1 MEISQLYDSS
11 KDNLAI
17 EAIED
22 ILAKFLKLNPESIAY
37 SIRRFEEL
45 VQDKV
50 FKFRKLGNPK
60 NELIDLFSIQYTQST
75 KSGNKFNYIK
85 PISNRHDLENKLLWY
100 NVLMLCNQ
108 SFKIPGHS
116 KWNEHL
122 ISHIDY
128 DQLSIY
134 DSSNLNTIWEVG
146 IQFGMKLGLSFDQRF
161 LLSHI
166 VNWVCLNT
174 NIYSFQNFN
183 IVLDSIL
190 YFRNTAIEI
199 ADFLSYYSQF
209 IHQYSKSDKHCLNSL
224 IENNPKACVEMMCL
238 TLSKLATLICTS
250 TRDYEE
256 RLAQYEV
263 CKKYWFNIFRILLS
277 CMINYYLNT
286 HNPKDFAIVLR
297 CFYDIIR
304 IPTAPEAL
312 VKPWIKEHK
321 KEVVLLITKLIHRID
336 IETFFEFLRRFS
348 RTVHSK
354 VVIFD
359 YFTKYKPAENISLK
373 NPIWQDLLTIIFK
386 IKEPLNAIFHTLE
399 KIFKQ
404 YLQRNEG
411 FEFICNCLEF
421 DLPAYGLEYTTADK
435 ENKLISNFMRSIERA
450 CGYELRLIIHRNLV
464 DILSYIPK
472 LRLPSMLQVVIM
484 DSLCRAIVPEQS
496 LLSHPNKVGSCKE
509 LIISLETLSHQKNH
523 TTFEQINT
531 SYEHYYLWRIL
542 ASIIQGIKFER
553 IVWSNFPYMVTTLM
567 FVFAK
572 YCGNI
577 PGFQEYAWENKNLL
591 SFNEF
596 CKSSYNIISGNYND
610 ILNDECSLID
620 YTAIQKNLK
629 NLNDLFKSSGLA
641 ILNGEDIQ
649 TKMYTFDTIAQEM
662 KKTLILELEVEKMEI
677 KSAFL
682 LNFLNDHQTEVPDGI
697 TGEIDALF
705 NLCYEQVLKKTE
717 NEKYVLIPVLEAKD
731 SIKIREFRLRCANLV
746 DSFEMFSYPISEG
759 CLYSVHQ
766 FLAHFRIRENV
777 LFDACLRKCIAD
789 EVQQIRREEGKDQHY
804 ISMEQFVACTINC
817 YKSLDRICS
826 GNSTYAEI
834 EQINKYLSH
843 KFLDFARIY
852 TDIMMFPPLA
862 ARIKGDLKLPNF
874 APINILITDKI
885 NITEKLCTRINVICK
900 EYDPEALIET
910 DDRISSP
917 VFDELT
923 IPNDIYEVLQFLNL
937 LCKVPLPPILL
948 TIARF
953 TIITN
958 VLKIYSELYPCLNI
972 DQAGFFFSHIPISCE
987 IIKLQQNCL
996 KLFQTS
1002 PFDKCTDPNLNLFI
1016 TSCTPM
1022 KESVHSIVRKFISRQ
1037 LLKSQ
1042 LITLKEKLI
1051 IFNNILKLYGEIEP
1065 IDINVLNSQISEF
1078 EEKQTEIKQLVFFNS
1093 EVCTPDNSLLMFMKS
1108 FSVHFP
1114 SLLDEYVTSVLSTF
1128 DSPSTDSSASQLTLD
1143 QLTTK
1148 CSYIKGELSLLSRDV
1163 FEFISFFSTNNNLI
1177 FLSLLRQ
1184 ITSHRLRKLSAPSD
1198 KHLDIK
1204 QFVQCLHETYQ
1215 HMHSMCIGDS
1225 SYTYVQSLFT
1235 HYSIRSTD
1243 LNNIVENLSKF
1254 PKFSLIMR
1262 DGFPSLC
1269 LFELQAIS
1277 RYIVSIVE
1285 LCENFNL
1292 QFCMSSFDY
1301 QSLKKHSCNLRD
1313 IKYCE
1318 KVNIP
1323 LANQLMRDISQ
1334 LTSSMTIDRM
1344 RLMAKV
1350 AKCNEVKLVFNKLNL
1365 KNGRT
1370 DLELLLTKIL
1380 SDSKLA
1386 EHHLLISTNLLPV
1399 YDWLT
1404 PLFDENLHF
1413 TELMN
1418 SYSNL
1423 PIDNE
1428 EETAVRLG
1436 QFRSN
1441 INVFRLCFEHVN
1453 AF

>member
-1 MEISQLYDSS
+1 MSQICDSS

-17 EAIED
+17 EAID
-22 ILAKFLKLNPESIAY
+22 SILVRFLKLNSESIAY
-37 SIRRFEEL
+37 SIKRFEEL

-50 FKFRKLGNPK
+50 FRFRKLVNPK
-60 NELIDLFSIQYTQST
+60 NTLIDLFSIQYTQST
-75 KSGNKFNYIK
+75 KSGDKFNYIK
-85 PISNRHDLENKLLWY
+85 PISKQHDLENKLLWY

-134 DSSNLNTIWEVG
+134 DSSNLNTIWEFG
-146 IQFGMKLGLSFDQRF
+146 IQFGMKLGLGFDKRF

-166 VNWVCLNT
+166 VIWMFSNAK
-174 NIYSFQNFN
+174 IYTFQNSN
-183 IVLDSIL
+183 IVLDFIL

-209 IHQYSKSDKHCLNSL
+209 ISQYSRSIKHYLDSL
-224 IENNPKACVEMMCL
+224 IENNPRACVEMMCL
-238 TLSKLATLICTS
+238 TLSKLATLICTA

-256 RLAQYEV
+256 KLAQSEV
-263 CKKYWFNIFRILLS
+263 CKKYWFDTFRILLS
-277 CMINYYLNT
+277 FMISYYLNVT
-286 HNPKDFAIVLR
+286 HNPKDFSIVLR
-297 CFYDIIR
+297 CFYDIIK

-321 KEVVLLITKLIHRID
+321 KEVLLLIKKHFPRID
-336 IETFFEFLRRFS
+336 IEAFYEILRRFPGS
-348 RTVHSK
+348 VHSK
-354 VVIFD
+354 VAIFD
-359 YFTKYKPAENISLK
+359 YFTKYQPAENISLK
-373 NPIWQDLLTIIFK
+373 DPIWQDLLTIIFK

-404 YLQRNEG
+404 YLQRNEA

-421 DLPAYGLEYTTADK
+421 DLPAYGLEYKSADK
-435 ENKLISNFMRSIERA
+435 EEKLISNFMRSIERA
-450 CGYELRLIIHRNLV
+450 CRYELRLVIHKNLV

-472 LRLPSMLQVVIM
+472 LRLPSMLQVIIM

-496 LLSHPNKVGSCKE
+496 LLSHPNREGSCKE
-509 LIISLETLSHQKNH
+509 LIISLQTLCHQNNH
-523 TTFEQINT
+523 TTFEQIKT

-542 ASIIQGIKFER
+542 ASIIKEMKFER

-567 FVFAK
+567 FVFAE

-577 PGFQEYAWENKNLL
+577 PGFQNYAWKDRNLL

-596 CKSSYNIISGNYND
+596 CKSSYTIISGNYND

-620 YTAIQKNLK
+620 YTAIQRNLK
-629 NLNDLFKSSGLA
+629 NLNDLFKSSGLT
-641 ILNGEDIQ
+641 ILSVEEIQ
-649 TKMYTFDTIAQEM
+649 TKMYTFITIAQEM
-662 KKTLILELEVEKMEI
+662 KKTLILELEVEEMEI

-697 TGEIDALF
+697 RGEIDALF
-705 NLCYEQVLKKTE
+705 NLCCHPVLTKNE
-717 NEKYVLIPVLEAKD
+717 NEKYVLIPVLGAKD
-731 SIKIREFRLRCANLV
+731 TIKIRELRLRCADLV

-759 CLYSVHQ
+759 SFYSVHQ
-766 FLAHFRIRENV
+766 FLAHFKIRENV
-777 LFDACLRKCIAD
+777 LFDACLRRCIAAK
-789 EVQQIRREEGKDQHY
+789 VQEIRREEGKDQHY

-817 YKSLDRICS
+817 YKSLDRICA
-826 GNSTYAEI
+826 GISTYAEI

-843 KFLDFARIY
+843 KLLDFARIY
-852 TDIMMFPPLA
+852 TDITMFPPLA
-862 ARIKGDLKLPNF
+862 ARIKGDLQLPNF

-885 NITEKLCTRINVICK
+885 NITEILCTRISVICK

-910 DDRISSP
+910 DDRIPSP

-923 IPNDIYEVLQFLNL
+923 IPNNLYEVLQFLNL

-958 VLKIYSELYPCLNI
+958 VLKIYSELYPCLNT

-987 IIKLQQNCL
+987 LIKLQQNCL
-996 KLFQTS
+996 ELFQTS

-1022 KESVHSIVRKFISRQ
+1022 KEYVHSIAQQFNSRQ

-1051 IFNNILKLYGEIEP
+1051 IFNDILKLYGELEP

-1078 EEKQTEIKQLVFFNS
+1078 EEKQTEVKQLLFFNS
-1093 EVCTPDNSLLMFMKS
+1093 EVCTPGNSLLTFMKS

-1114 SLLDEYVTSVLSTF
+1114 SLLDEYVTSVLSSF
-1128 DSPSTDSSASQLTLD
+1128 DSSSTDSSAFQLTLD

-1148 CSYIKGELSLLSRDV
+1148 CYYIKGELSLLSRDV
-1163 FEFISFFSTNNNLI
+1163 FEFISFFSTNNNLL

-1184 ITSHRLRKLSAPSD
+1184 ITSHRLRKISAPSD
-1198 KHLDIK
+1198 KHLDFK

-1254 PKFSLIMR
+1254 PKFSLILR

-1277 RYIVSIVE
+1277 RYILSIVE

-1292 QFCMSSFDY
+1292 QVCMSSFDY

-1344 RLMAKV
+1344 RLMAAV
-1350 AKCNEVKLVFNKLNL
+1350 AKCNDVKLVFNELNL
-1365 KNGRT
+1365 ESRT
-1370 DLELLLTKIL
+1370 DLELLLTNIL

-1386 EHHLLISTNLLPV
+1386 EHHLLTSTNLLPV
-1399 YDWLT
+1399 YDCLT

-1413 TELMN
+1413 TKLMN
-1418 SYSNL
+1418 LYSNL

-1428 EETAVRLG
+1428 EETAVKLE

-1441 INVFRLCFEHVN
+1441 INVFRLCFEHVI